1 MAATQVRQQS
11 VEPEQRMKL
20 MQLSWNQLEQAGAY
34 VEVGTGDLYRIP
46 KEALLKGGSPLIH
59 KESSGASTLVQISQ
73 NPYVT
78 TFEARMTCAEHNIA
92 PNF

>member
-1 MAATQVRQQS
+1 MAATQVRQS
-11 VEPEQRMKL
+11 VEPEQRVKL
-20 MQLSWNQLEQAGAY
+20 MQLSWNQLEQPGAY
-34 VEVGTGDLYRIP
+34 VEVGSGDLYRIP

-78 TFEARMTCAEHNIA
+78 TLEARMTCAEHNIS